1 MKRRLHKKKSAV
13 RRKQVGRTQKNGFR
27 LKVPNSK
34 TISLASLCVSLM
46 VALFGNGWLGNLRL
60 ITSDLK
66 HVANVRLVEI
76 DTHTKGNWKA
86 LTSASEPKVE
96 ILSPR
101 VNETFVVG
109 QAVPLEPTAF
119 AGNGKR
125 ITQIDFHANR
135 RRISSFLTMNLITTS
150 RVSAMDRDYQ
160 AVETNQV
167 TYNKDRYCV

>member
-1 MKRRLHKKKSAV
+1 VKRRPPHKKKSAV
-13 RRKQVGRTQKNGFR
+13 RRKQVARKKKNGFR
-27 LKVPNSK
+27 LLVPNSK

-66 HVANVRLVEI
+66 RVANVRFVEI
-76 DTHTKGNWKA
+76 DRHTKGNWKA
-86 LTSASEPKVE
+86 LTSASGPKVE

-109 QAVPLEPTAF
+109 QAVPLEAAAL

-125 ITQIDFHANR
+125 IMQMDFHANG
-135 RRISSFLTMNLITTS
+135 RRISSFRIMNLNTTS

-160 AVETNQV
+160 AVETNQ
-167 TYNKDRYCV
+167 T